1 MIHTAEIE
9 DGGMVFTLV
18 SVDGENFFH
27 VPFYPEPG
35 HEAEIAS
42 YLAPESEQDKPYTGF
57 SKAYLEE
64 KGARF
69 GTL

>member
-1 MIHTAEIE
+1 MIHTAEVK
-9 DGGMVFTLV
+9 DGGEVFTLV
-18 SVDGENFFH
+18 SIDGENFFH

-35 HEAEIAS
+35 DEVEIAS
-42 YLAPESEQDKPYTGF
+42 YLAPQSEHEEPYTGF
-57 SKAYLEE
+57 SKAFLEE